1 MQFLNKY
8 GLVNWKPQ
16 LNCMWHRLPC
26 YAVGNWTIGLAK
38 EMTKKSTSVTSLRQ
52 I

>member
-16 LNCMWHRLPC
+16 NFMWHRLPC
-26 YAVGNWTIGLAK
+26 YADGNWTKGLAK

-52 I
+52 L